1 MKGNEKL
8 FVAGWLLLALGVAGA
23 SLAYYPL
30 GQSVLVDLAE
40 ASARKQESLTP
51 FPASYKGDV
60 LKVEYEDRGYEDP
73 FAGVN
78 PFECPK
84 CTMTLWVG
92 ATADKPKIQVMNI
105 VEPYRRG
112 MRLPFGKYRVRVS
125 KPGYQTVEEWVELT
139 PYDNHYAPRHIHM
152 PEG

>member
-40 ASARKQESLTP
+40 ASAHKQESLTS

-60 LKVEYEDRGYEDP
+60 LKVEYEERGYEDP

-84 CTMTLWVG
+84 CTMTLWVS
-92 ATADKPKIQVMNI
+92 ATAREPKIQVMNI
-105 VEPYRRG
+105 VEPYRHG

-125 KPGYQTVEEWVELT
+125 KPGYQTVEEWVDLT
-139 PYDNHYAPRHIHM
+139 PYDNHYGQRHIHM